1 MWYDHLQGFQ
11 DYAALIFLQQCLPPL
26 YKNIVLSSRTLQYLS
41 TDCANEEMY
50 CNRVMED
57 MKAQKASV
65 TFYED
70 KRLLNL
76 FDNKL
81 VDILGINGAYH
92 MAFPTVKQLLYKL

>member
-1 MWYDHLQGFQ
+1 MAPDL
-11 DYAALIFLQQCLPPL
+11 LFLQLA
-26 YKNIVLSSRTLQYLS
+26 KNKFQPALAIY
-41 TDCANEEMY
+41 CANEVMY
-50 CNRVMED
+50 CKRVMED